1 MKVFGKCG
9 THTRTAKLH
18 TNRKLD
24 NISKKFG
31 IILPLNSEQ
40 EMSCFAGL
48 HFESESHF

>member
-1 MKVFGKCG
+1 MKAFDKCSM
-9 THTRTAKLH
+9 HTGTAKLH

-31 IILPLNSEQ
+31 VILPLNSEQ